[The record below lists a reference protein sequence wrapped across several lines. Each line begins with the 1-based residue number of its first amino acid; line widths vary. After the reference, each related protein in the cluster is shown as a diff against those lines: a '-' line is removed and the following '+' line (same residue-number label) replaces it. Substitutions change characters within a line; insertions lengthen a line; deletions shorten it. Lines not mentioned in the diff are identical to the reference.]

1 MIRMIVLTL
10 CAMTL
15 AACDKAPA
23 TPTPAV
29 APAAPAAPAAVAS
42 PPLIYDCISPQKSGT
57 VFMRFA
63 DDGTVS
69 MGADVHSMKPTG
81 NTVKFDESG
90 QASWD
95 TPNANGYDGISFSKP
110 NKEMLWQ
117 SYTSAGI
124 VSDQA
129 TYSCKPM

>member
-1 MIRMIVLTL
+1 MIRTIVLML
-10 CAMTL
+10 CAMTF

-23 TPTPAV
+23 APTAPVASTAPAV
-29 APAAPAAPAAVAS
+29 PVAPPA
-42 PPLIYDCISPQKSGT
+42 PPLTYDCTSMQKSGDLIL
-57 VFMRFA
+57 RFT

-69 MGADVHSMKPTG
+69 MGADVASLKPTG

-95 TPNANGYDGISFSKP
+95 TPTANGYDGNSFSKP
-110 NKEMLWQ
+110 NKQLLWQ
-117 SYTSAGI
+117 SYTSKGI

-129 TYSCKPM
+129 TYSCKPL